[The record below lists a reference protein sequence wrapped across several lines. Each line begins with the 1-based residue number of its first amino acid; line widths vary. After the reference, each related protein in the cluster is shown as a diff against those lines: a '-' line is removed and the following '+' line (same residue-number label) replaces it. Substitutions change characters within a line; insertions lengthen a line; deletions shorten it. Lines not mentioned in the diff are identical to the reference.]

1 MIDQHNNYK
10 EIDDIVVLCADN
22 YINKVE
28 GENLEKVCD
37 AFLAKGTHKFVI
49 DFSGTDIIN
58 SIGISI
64 LIGII
69 EKIRDKKGLVLF
81 SGLTKVNHDIFNMV
95 GLTKHIPL
103 SKTEEDAVYR
113 IKTGQ

>member
-1 MIDQHNNYK
+1 MKSDSKRSVARIVLKNLPGK
-10 EIDDIVVLCADN
+10 ENDDDNTITITPIN

-69 EKIRDKKGLVLF
+69 EKIKG
-81 SGLTKVNHDIFNMV
+81 
-95 GLTKHIPL
+95 
-103 SKTEEDAVYR
+103 
-113 IKTGQ
+113 

>member
-1 MIDQHNNYK
+1 MSNQHKNYK
-10 EIDDIVVLCADN
+10 EIDDIVVLCAEN
-22 YINKVE
+22 YINDVE

-37 AFLAKGTHKFVI
+37 TFLTKETHKFVI

-69 EKIRDKKGLVLF
+69 EKIKDKKGLVLF

-95 GLTKHIPL
+95 GLSKHIPL
-103 SKTEEDAVYR
+103 LKTEEDAVNR
-113 IKTGQ
+113 MKTGQ

>member
-37 AFLAKGTHKFVI
+37 AFWQRGR
-49 DFSGTDIIN
+49 IN
-58 SIGISI
+58 SS
-64 LIGII
+64 
-69 EKIRDKKGLVLF
+69 
-81 SGLTKVNHDIFNMV
+81 
-95 GLTKHIPL
+95 
-103 SKTEEDAVYR
+103 
-113 IKTGQ
+113 